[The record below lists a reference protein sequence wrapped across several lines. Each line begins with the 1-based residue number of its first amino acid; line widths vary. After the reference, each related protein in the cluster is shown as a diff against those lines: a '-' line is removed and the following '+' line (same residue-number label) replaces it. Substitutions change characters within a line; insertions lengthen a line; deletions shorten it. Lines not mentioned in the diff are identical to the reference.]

1 MENAGLSGPIE
12 AIFDSL
18 PDIVFFI
25 KDADGRYLVA
35 NQTLVDRCRLP
46 GKAAIAGKRPS
57 DLFGP
62 TLGRR
67 YEEQDARV
75 IARAAPLVGQ
85 LELHIYANRL
95 VGWCVTSKYPLIGE
109 DGGATGVVGISRDLK
124 LADGKGQDDGL
135 EAVLDHV
142 SRHLSDPPRIA
153 TLASIAGL
161 SLFKLDRRIQRLTGL
176 TTGQWV
182 LKQRLD
188 LASRQL
194 QESSRPIAE
203 VALNAGYADQ
213 SAFTRQFQKATGL
226 SPSEFRKLA
235 RG

>member
-1 MENAGLSGPIE
+1 MENMGISGPIE
-12 AIFDSL
+12 AIFDTL

-25 KDADGRYLVA
+25 KDSDGRYLAA

-46 GKAAIAGKRPS
+46 GKAAIVGKRPS

-75 IARAAPLVGQ
+75 IAGGVPMVGQ
-85 LELHIYANRL
+85 LELHIYANRH
-95 VGWCVTSKYPLIGE
+95 VGWCVTSKHPLFQQTASVSGL
-109 DGGATGVVGISRDLK
+109 VGISRDLK
-124 LADGKGQDDGL
+124 LADARGLGDGL
-135 EAVLDHV
+135 EAVFDHV
-142 SRHLSDPPRIA
+142 ARHLSDPPRIA
-153 TLASIAGL
+153 TLAAIAGL
-161 SLFKLDRRIQRLTGL
+161 SPYKLDRRIQRLTGL

-188 LASRQL
+188 LARRQL
-194 QESSRPIAE
+194 QESYRPIAE

-235 RG
+235 RA